1 MCIANILENLLH
13 KRFQHISNI
22 IFQIECLL
30 SEYDIDYKFVTL
42 ENGKGDIVVDN
53 YMIGYIDLGNEE
65 YIDFQVYYITD
76 NLKQFYI
83 TETEI
88 LETNL

>member
-1 MCIANILENLLH
+1 MKFEKVIEDLLH
-13 KRFQHISNI
+13 KRFKNKSEI
-22 IFQIECLL
+22 IYKIEDLLNENGINFQ
-30 SEYDIDYKFVTL
+30 FVTL
-42 ENGKGDIVVDN
+42 ENGSGDIVADD

-65 YIDFQVYYITD
+65 YIDFQVYYIID

>member
-1 MCIANILENLLH
+1 MKFEKVIEDLLH
-13 KRFQHISNI
+13 KRFKNKSEI
-22 IFQIECLL
+22 IYKIEDLLNENGINFQ
-30 SEYDIDYKFVTL
+30 FVTL
-42 ENGKGDIVVDN
+42 ENGSGDIVADD

-65 YIDFQVYYITD
+65 YIDFQVYYIID

-88 LETNL
+88 LKTNL

>member
-1 MCIANILENLLH
+1 MCLANILENLLH

-30 SEYDIDYKFVTL
+30 AEYDIDYKFVTL

-53 YMIGYIDLGNEE
+53 YMIGYIDLGNDDFV
-65 YIDFQVYYITD
+65 DFQVYYIKD
-76 NLKQFYI
+76 NLQQYYI
-83 TETEI
+83 TETEV
-88 LETNL
+88 L

>member
-1 MCIANILENLLH
+1 MEFEKIIENLLH
-13 KRFQHISNI
+13 KRFKNKSEI
-22 IFQIECLL
+22 IYKIEDLLNENGINFQ
-30 SEYDIDYKFVTL
+30 FVTL
-42 ENGKGDIVVDN
+42 ENGDGDIIADD

>member
-1 MCIANILENLLH
+1 MEFEKIIENLLH
-13 KRFQHISNI
+13 KRFKNKSEI
-22 IFQIECLL
+22 IYKIEDLLNENGINFQ
-30 SEYDIDYKFVTL
+30 FVTL
-42 ENGKGDIVVDN
+42 ENGNGDIIADD